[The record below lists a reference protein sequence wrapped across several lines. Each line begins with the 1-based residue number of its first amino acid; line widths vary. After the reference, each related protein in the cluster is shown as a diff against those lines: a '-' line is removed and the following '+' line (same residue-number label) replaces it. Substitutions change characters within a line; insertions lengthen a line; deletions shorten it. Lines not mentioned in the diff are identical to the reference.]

1 VNRKKILVVACSLT
15 LFGARTAQ
23 ADVVSDLQSQ
33 MEALQK
39 QLDQVKTQLY
49 EMQQEKKKEAAETK
63 EAPGGSF
70 LRMKPNAGATFLVP
84 GGGEVS
90 LYGNLDISIDETTKG
105 LKSDYGDNGGM
116 PVGKMGWQ
124 PAIATNLSY
133 LGVRGT
139 HPVQPDL
146 NFIWQLEAGID
157 ISATPGTKETTSNT
171 SDVVN
176 GALFSRNSFIGFA
189 GKEWGAAMI
198 GKSETPYKTSTDRL
212 NPFSGMLGD
221 YRVMI
226 GNTGGDNRV
235 EFGLRASHAIWYESA
250 NWNGASFKAMYSPG
264 QNRDDTSSIV
274 PSSEPDCAG
283 GNIPGSGALPPDC
296 NDGSFGDLFSLSAAY
311 QQGPLYLTA
320 AYERHKNVNRTS
332 DLANLDPRDV
342 ADESAFKVGGQYTF
356 ATKTTVSALW
366 ERTYRSLP
374 SDLNSQN
381 ERARPNATWLALTQ
395 VLTDKDNVSFGWG
408 HAGKSEGF
416 LGVHNTPDSQTTFDN
431 AANLYSLAW
440 RHMIDKNT
448 TVYADWAMTD
458 NHADAHYDL
467 GAGGHGVTTDCHDST
482 PLAAF
487 DPTTG
492 GVTNTGPHCFS
503 GGRLQGVSVG
513 VGYRF

>member
-1 VNRKKILVVACSLT
+1 MKHRNFFAVSCVAGLALAGVGT
-15 LFGARTAQ
+15 AR
-23 ADVVSDLQSQ
+23 ADVVSDLQAQ
-33 MEALQK
+33 MQLLQK

-49 EMQQEKKKEAAETK
+49 NLQEEKKKEAK

-84 GGGEVS
+84 GGGE
-90 LYGNLDISIDETTKG
+90 LQFYGNLDVSFDETTKG

-124 PAIATNLSY
+124 PAIASNLSA
-133 LGVRGT
+133 LGVRGK
-139 HPVQPDL
+139 HPLKDDL
-146 NFIWQLEAGID
+146 TFVWQLEAGID
-157 ISATPGTKETTSNT
+157 ISATPGIKETTSNT
-171 SDVVN
+171 SFTVN
-176 GALFSRNSFIGFA
+176 GALFSRNSFVGFT
-189 GKEWGAAMI
+189 GKDWGAVMI

-235 EFGLRASHAIWYESA
+235 EFGLRASHAIWYESPS
-250 NWNGASFKAMYSPG
+250 WSGASFKAMYSPG

-274 PSSEPDCAG
+274 PSSEPDCSG
-283 GNIPGSGALPPDC
+283 GNIPGSGALPPTC
-296 NDGSFGDLFSLSAAY
+296 NDGSFGDLFSLSGHY

-374 SDLNSQN
+374 SDLTSQN

-416 LGVHNTPDSQTTFDN
+416 LGLHNTPEDQTTFDN

-440 RHMIDKNT
+440 RHMIDKSI
-448 TVYADWAMTD
+448 TVYADWAMTV

-503 GGRLQGVSVG
+503 GGRVQGVSVG